1 MKFLYTILFVFVLRT
16 AAFIIP
22 GLEARNSKK
31 CTGNTAHTR
40 KKWCDYNINT
50 DYTTTVPNTGVIREY
65 WFSIDEV
72 TVAPDGVSR
81 PAMAVNGTIPG
92 PTIYADWG
100 DEVIVHVTNHLDE
113 SKNGTSIHWHG
124 IRQNY
129 TNGNDGVVSIT
140 QCPTAPGSS
149 VTYKWRAVQYGTSWW
164 HSHIGLQAWEGVFGG
179 IIINGPASSNY
190 DVDKG
195 VLFLNDW
202 CHQTADELFTYAQ
215 TKGPPTLDT
224 GLINGTN
231 VYNSTGSRFTMR
243 ANKGESYRLR
253 LVNAA
258 IDTHWKFMIDDHTL
272 TVIAMDLVPIKPY
285 RTKFVNIG
293 MGQRYDVIVTA
304 DQASVARDFWIRAV
318 PQTQCSEND
327 NVNNIKGILHY
338 HTQVGIPETNAT
350 HFDDGCVDESP
361 SDLVPVVSKSVS
373 AANWQS
379 MEDVIVKTNAQNLFR
394 WYLNSTT
401 MQVAW
406 EDPTLLQIYN
416 DATNFSASSG
426 VIQVPNPNEWVYL
439 FINTSIPV
447 AHPIH
452 LHGHD
457 FFILAQGVN
466 PWDGKTLS
474 HANPPRRDTAMLESS
489 GYLLIAFETDNPG
502 AWLMHCHIGWHTS
515 EGFALQFIERYDEI
529 KDLIDYP
536 SLEQNC
542 AAWTAYDSAVGVEQ
556 DDSGI

>member
-1 MKFLYTILFVFVLRT
+1 MKFLYILFFVFVLRAT
-16 AAFIIP
+16 AFTIP
-22 GLEARNSKK
+22 GLEARKSKK

-50 DYTTTVPNTGVIREY
+50 DYTNVVPDTGVTREY

-92 PTIYADWG
+92 PTVYADWG
-100 DEVIVHVTNHLDE
+100 DEVIIHVTNHLFE

-129 TNGNDGVVSIT
+129 TNSNDGVVSIT
-140 QCPTAPGSS
+140 QCPTAPGST

-179 IIINGPASSNY
+179 IVINGPASSNY

-272 TVIAMDLVPIKPY
+272 TVIAMDLVPIQPY
-285 RTKFVNIG
+285 TTKFINIG
-293 MGQRYDVIVTA
+293 MGKLDHVSAHRSSLTSIW
-304 DQASVARDFWIRAV
+304 QASD
-318 PQTQCSEND
+318 
-327 NVNNIKGILHY
+327 
-338 HTQVGIPETNAT
+338 
-350 HFDDGCVDESP
+350 
-361 SDLVPVVSKSVS
+361 
-373 AANWQS
+373 
-379 MEDVIVKTNAQNLFR
+379 M
-394 WYLNSTT
+394 
-401 MQVAW
+401 M
-406 EDPTLLQIYN
+406 
-416 DATNFSASSG
+416 
-426 VIQVPNPNEWVYL
+426 
-439 FINTSIPV
+439 
-447 AHPIH
+447 
-452 LHGHD
+452 
-457 FFILAQGVN
+457 
-466 PWDGKTLS
+466 
-474 HANPPRRDTAMLESS
+474 
-489 GYLLIAFETDNPG
+489 
-502 AWLMHCHIGWHTS
+502 
-515 EGFALQFIERYDEI
+515 
-529 KDLIDYP
+529 
-536 SLEQNC
+536 
-542 AAWTAYDSAVGVEQ
+542 
-556 DDSGI
+556 